1 MNQLILPYQKNVK
14 KNFDSF
20 FCDNKKNDQI
30 IENIKDIFDYKNN
43 QIYIWG
49 DKSFG
54 KSHLLYAACNY
65 FSEKNKKCVYLPL
78 NDHKKF
84 QSDILDGFDD
94 YDLICI
100 DDINLICQKKDW
112 EFSFFVLINKILDK
126 SKKIIFTSSSS
137 LALNNVDL
145 KDFHSR
151 LASSLVFMINS
162 PNDITKANI
171 LKRIILEK
179 EYNINLDICE
189 YLLKRKYRDI
199 DSLLKII
206 DKIGRYSLSTNK
218 KISKNNLGLVID

>member
-1 MNQLILPYQKNVK
+1 MNQLILPYQKNIK
-14 KNFDSF
+14 KKFDSF
-20 FCDNKKNDQI
+20 FCDNEKNDQI
-30 IENIKDIFDYKNN
+30 VENIKNIFDSQNN

-78 NDHKKF
+78 SENKKF
-84 QSDILDGFDD
+84 EPDVLYGFDN
-94 YDLICI
+94 YDLVCI
-100 DDINLICQKKDW
+100 DNIDLIFQKEDW
-112 EFSFFVLINKILDK
+112 EYSFFVLINKILDK

-137 LALNNVDL
+137 LALNNINL

-151 LASSLVFMINS
+151 LSSSLIFMINS
-162 PNDITKANI
+162 PNDTTKENI
-171 LKRIILEK
+171 LKRVILEK
-179 EYNINLDICE
+179 EYNINIDICE

-206 DKIGRYSLSTNK
+206 DKIGNYSLSTNK
-218 KISKNNLGLVID
+218 KIGKNNLGLVIN

>member
-14 KNFDSF
+14 KKFDSF
-20 FCDNKKNDQI
+20 FCDNEKNNQI
-30 IENIKDIFDYKNN
+30 IENIKNIFNYKNS
-43 QIYIWG
+43 QVYIWG

-78 NDHKKF
+78 NDNKKF
-84 QSDILDGFDD
+84 KSDILDGFDD
-94 YDLICI
+94 YDLVCI
-100 DDINLICQKKDW
+100 DDIDLIFRKEDW
-112 EFSFFVLINKILDK
+112 EYSFFVLINKILDK

-137 LALNNVDL
+137 LALNNIDL

-151 LASSLVFMINS
+151 LSSSLIFMINS
-162 PNDITKANI
+162 PNDITKENI
-171 LKRIILEK
+171 LKRVILEK

-189 YLLKRKYRDI
+189 YILKRKFRDI

-206 DKIGRYSLSTNK
+206 DKIGEYSLSTNK

>member
-1 MNQLILPYQKNVK
+1 MNQLILPYQKNIK

-20 FCDNKKNDQI
+20 FCDNEKNDQI
-30 IENIKDIFDYKNN
+30 IENIKNIFDYKNN
-43 QIYIWG
+43 QIFIWG

-78 NDHKKF
+78 NDNKKF
-84 QSDILDGFDD
+84 KSDIMDGFDD

-100 DDINLICQKKDW
+100 DDIDLIFQKEDW
-112 EFSFFVLINKILDK
+112 EYSFFVLINKILDK

-137 LALNNVDL
+137 LALNNIDL

-151 LASSLVFMINS
+151 LSSSLIFMINS
-162 PNDITKANI
+162 PNDITKENI
-171 LKRIILEK
+171 LKRVIIEK

-189 YLLKRKYRDI
+189 YILKRKYRDV
-199 DSLLKII
+199 DSLLRII
-206 DKIGRYSLSTNK
+206 DKIGEYSLSTNK
-218 KISKNNLGLVID
+218 KISKNNLGLVIE

>member
-14 KNFDSF
+14 KKFDSF
-20 FCDNKKNDQI
+20 FCDNEKNNQI
-30 IENIKDIFDYKNN
+30 IENIKNIFNYKNS
-43 QIYIWG
+43 QVYIWG

-78 NDHKKF
+78 NDNKNFK
-84 QSDILDGFDD
+84 SDILDGVDD
-94 YDLICI
+94 YDLVCI
-100 DDINLICQKKDW
+100 DDIDLIFRKEDW
-112 EFSFFVLINKILDK
+112 EYSFFVLINKILDK

-137 LALNNVDL
+137 LALNNIDL

-151 LASSLVFMINS
+151 LSSSLIFMINS
-162 PNDITKANI
+162 PNDITKENI
-171 LKRIILEK
+171 LKRVILEK

-189 YLLKRKYRDI
+189 YILKRKFRDI

-206 DKIGRYSLSTNK
+206 DKIGEYSLSTNK

>member
-14 KNFDSF
+14 KKFDSF
-20 FCDNKKNDQI
+20 FCDNEKNNQI
-30 IENIKDIFDYKNN
+30 IENIKNIFNYKNS
-43 QIYIWG
+43 QVYIWG

-78 NDHKKF
+78 NDNKNFK
-84 QSDILDGFDD
+84 SDILDGFDD
-94 YDLICI
+94 YDLVCI
-100 DDINLICQKKDW
+100 DDIDLIFRKEDW
-112 EFSFFVLINKILDK
+112 EYSFFVLINKILDK

-137 LALNNVDL
+137 LALNNIDL

-151 LASSLVFMINS
+151 LSSSLIFMINS
-162 PNDITKANI
+162 PNDITKENI
-171 LKRIILEK
+171 LKRVILEK

-189 YLLKRKYRDI
+189 YILKRKFRDI

-206 DKIGRYSLSTNK
+206 DKIGEYSLSTNK